1 MNSQGNFDIRS
12 LYEHQ
17 RLDTIPTLFC
27 SYNFINKLYN
37 FIPLLHYSASI
48 RQTSDSLLLQYSIP
62 IAICPW
68 AVILTPVRHGCN
80 NSSRFEAVLHILLS
94 LRERRAVEEYL
105 LRINITR
112 RHSRET
118 DHRSVTVTTLG
129 WKFYGVLRSKIN
141 SHYRRS
147 RLDR

>member
-80 NSSRFEAVLHILLS
+80 NSSRFEAIPHIYS
-94 LRERRAVEEYL
+94 TFFARA
-105 LRINITR
+105 T
-112 RHSRET
+112 
-118 DHRSVTVTTLG
+118 
-129 WKFYGVLRSKIN
+129 
-141 SHYRRS
+141 RS
-147 RLDR
+147 RRILVKDQHHETSLTRNRSSIRNRDHSWMEI